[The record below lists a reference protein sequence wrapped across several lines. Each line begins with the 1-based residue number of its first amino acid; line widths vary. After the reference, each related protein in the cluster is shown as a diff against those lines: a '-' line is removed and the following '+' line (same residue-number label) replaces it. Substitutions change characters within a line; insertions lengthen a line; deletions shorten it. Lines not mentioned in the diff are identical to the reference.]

1 MVKVLENLKELY
13 AGEDILNKHLCI
25 ACVSGI
31 TALLTDQDFI
41 KSLIAQHNFLL
52 VLVALVIALAGCLY
66 LFGYTIETV
75 HYRL

>member
-31 TALLTDQDFI
+31 TALLTDQDLFVPVR
-41 KSLIAQHNFLL
+41 LYYRNGALPFAGRNYRIAGDYNAA
-52 VLVALVIALAGCLY
+52 V
-66 LFGYTIETV
+66 
-75 HYRL
+75 